1 MGRSFEGNL
10 VGEGLRF
17 GVVVARFNE
26 FITGK
31 LLQGAM
37 DAFVRHGVRESD
49 VDVVWVPGSFEIPL
63 AAKVLAQTQ
72 RYAAVICLGTVVR
85 GGTPHWEYIA
95 SEVAKGVAAVGLE
108 TGVPTIFGVIT
119 AETLEQAI
127 ERAGTKAGN
136 KGFDAAVSA
145 IEMAN
150 LMNSLR
156 VAEKEVSR

>member
-150 LMNSLR
+150 LMSSLR
-156 VAEKEVSR
+156 VAEKEVSL

>member
-63 AAKVLAQTQ
+63 AAKALAQTR

-108 TGVPTIFGVIT
+108 TEVPTIFGVIT

-150 LMNSLR
+150 LMTSLR
-156 VAEKEVSR
+156 TAEKEVSL